1 MEAPCDSCCGS
12 KTEAAVNFRD
22 SKTPLM
28 RAAVNGHD
36 QCASALIHA
45 GADVNA
51 TAGYNKTAL
60 MCAAKQGNNK
70 CIEILLRAGAD
81 VNTRGPY
88 GATVLMQALKGQ
100 HYKCIDALLEA
111 GANANVPDNTG
122 DMALHALWA

>member
-1 MEAPCDSCCGS
+1 MINS
-12 KTEAAVNFRD
+12 D

-51 TAGYNKTAL
+51 AAGHNKTAL
-60 MCAAKQGNNK
+60 MCAAKHGNNKCIEILLKAGADVNADCTSQQNGVNVRGETINK

-81 VNTRGPY
+81 VNTRGIWR
-88 GATVLMQALKGQ
+88 T
-100 HYKCIDALLEA
+100 D
-111 GANANVPDNTG
+111 
-122 DMALHALWA
+122 